1 MKKFRFTAIAA
12 LLLIFLL
19 LPLILSSCAPKQIY
33 SIGQGKWIARFRNDL
48 NIVEPPYLVFYNT
61 SPIETSFTASQWK
74 GKLLTEDGWQAV
86 TVDIDYDSLKVIDG
100 EGNVVL
106 AGKLRNPSTVARDQA
121 IYLDLTVDNLNLS
134 TRGDDL
140 PFDYFVGVQEYDG
153 VPTFEEIAQMQQ
165 DTSAQ

>member
-1 MKKFRFTAIAA
+1 MTSILLNLLTLCFTTPRPSRHHLRHHI
-12 LLLIFLL
+12 
-19 LPLILSSCAPKQIY
+19 
-33 SIGQGKWIARFRNDL
+33 
-48 NIVEPPYLVFYNT
+48 
-61 SPIETSFTASQWK
+61 WK

-86 TVDIDYDSLKVIDG
+86 TVDIYYDSLKVIDG
-100 EGNVVL
+100 GGNVVL